1 MAVKIAT
8 PPSKVSIVD
17 TNGYGEINAPLNFRR
32 LLRRLSRRDTSELYL
47 GSVTTFPTATI

>member
-17 TNGYGEINAPLNFRR
+17 TNGYGEINAPLNLPTFAPPLEPPSHIGSFISVR
-32 LLRRLSRRDTSELYL
+32 LQRN
-47 GSVTTFPTATI
+47 

>member
-17 TNGYGEINAPLNFRR
+17 TNGYGEINAPLNLPTFEPPSHIGSFISVR
-32 LLRRLSRRDTSELYL
+32 LQRS
-47 GSVTTFPTATI
+47 